1 MILQYLVLELLLHKN
16 LISLLHNQRAACLI
30 GVPVAAVQKTTV
42 RTFTVNGEEENEE
55 CLIRRAPA

>member
-1 MILQYLVLELLLHKN
+1 LELLLHKN